1 MKKKHWRVYSDQQGE
16 SHVEERNV
24 DLQLMNYA
32 PPAPPIFVSNPTA
45 AAGFVFLSAPQGI
58 EGDFHPTPGRQ
69 LQVLL
74 SGSVELETSDGTV
87 VMANP
92 GDVFLL
98 EDTQGQGHK
107 SRIGSDQAAEILAVT
122 MP

>member
-16 SHVEERNV
+16 SHVEERDV

-32 PPAPPIFVSNPTA
+32 PPAPPVFVSSPTA
-45 AAGFVFLSAPQGI
+45 AAGFVFLCAPKGI
-58 EGDFHPTPGRQ
+58 EGDLHPTPRRQ

-74 SGSVELETSDGTV
+74 SGSVELEASDGTV
-87 VMANP
+87 VTAKP

-98 EDTQGQGHK
+98 EDTQGRGHK
-107 SRIGSDQAAEILAVT
+107 SRIGADQAAEILAVT